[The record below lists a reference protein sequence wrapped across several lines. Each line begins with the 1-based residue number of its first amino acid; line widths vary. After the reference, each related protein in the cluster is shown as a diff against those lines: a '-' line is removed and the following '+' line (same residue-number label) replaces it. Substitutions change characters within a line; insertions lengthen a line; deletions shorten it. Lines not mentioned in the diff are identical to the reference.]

1 MSRWASGDVDVL
13 FAAEEAEVGRP
24 FEDERLGR
32 AADAEADADRPER
45 RTIGELVAGPRVA
58 APRRSHQAPSRASPD
73 DHLKG
78 LRRGGCCGGP
88 GPGVHQPL
96 QHNTAPTGV
105 CEAERAT
112 TRSLPRATA

>member
-45 RTIGELVAGPRVA
+45 RTIGELVAGPPVA
-58 APRRSHQAPSRASPD
+58 APRAPPPAPRGPAHAPPPQGPPGGGGRGARGLGPD
-73 DHLKG
+73 PP
-78 LRRGGCCGGP
+78 RRP
-88 GPGVHQPL
+88 PPPPAAVL
-96 QHNTAPTGV
+96 
-105 CEAERAT
+105 
-112 TRSLPRATA
+112 

>member
-45 RTIGELVAGPRVA
+45 RTIGELVAGPRGA
-58 APRRSHQAPSRASPD
+58 APRASPPAPRRPPLLRP
-73 DHLKG
+73 LKVPPG
-78 LRRGGCCGGP
+78 GRG
-88 GPGVHQPL
+88 
-96 QHNTAPTGV
+96 
-105 CEAERAT
+105 
-112 TRSLPRATA
+112 PRARVLCPALQPHPRPPPTLPVRPHPQH

>member
-45 RTIGELVAGPRVA
+45 RTIGELVAGPAVVPP
-58 APRRSHQAPSRASPD
+58 PRRPQTRSDTSFARPVTSV
-73 DHLKG
+73 
-78 LRRGGCCGGP
+78 RRGGGTAAAGLATVPLRDPPPARHGG
-88 GPGVHQPL
+88 
-96 QHNTAPTGV
+96 
-105 CEAERAT
+105 R
-112 TRSLPRATA
+112 

>member
-45 RTIGELVAGPRVA
+45 RTIGELVAGPPVFPPRARPPRAGVAPPPPSRWGPPGAGGRA
-58 APRRSHQAPSRASPD
+58 APPCAR
-73 DHLKG
+73 
-78 LRRGGCCGGP
+78 
-88 GPGVHQPL
+88 V
-96 QHNTAPTGV
+96 TAPQ
-105 CEAERAT
+105 
-112 TRSLPRATA
+112 PRTPH